1 MLTREVFIIKTLWH
15 VLSNIAL
22 GIPVTLQYA
31 FSAVCFGFIIAVLL
45 TVSRMSKYKLL
56 KFGANI
62 YISVFRG
69 TPLIIQ
75 LYVIYFS
82 FKLSN
87 VFYAGVLV
95 FSLNSGAYVAEIIKS
110 GINSVDKWQIEAAL
124 ALNIPYFYIMKDIVL
139 PQALRKIIPSLVNE
153 VINLLKESSI
163 ISVLGGMDLMGRA
176 KILSQATY
184 DFFTPMIS
192 VALCYYIL
200 VLILS
205 FFAQLLEKK
214 LKLKYD

>member
-1 MLTREVFIIKTLWH
+1 M
-15 VLSNIAL
+15 LSNIAL

-31 FSAVCFGFIIAVLL
+31 FGAVCFGFVIAVLL

-205 FFAQLLEKK
+205 FLAQLLEKK

>member
-1 MLTREVFIIKTLWH
+1 MCY

-31 FSAVCFGFIIAVLL
+31 FSAVCFGFVIAVLL

-205 FFAQLLEKK
+205 FLAQLLEKK

>member
-1 MLTREVFIIKTLWH
+1 MCY

-31 FSAVCFGFIIAVLL
+31 FSAVCFGFVIAVLL
-45 TVSRMSKYKLL
+45 TVGRMSKYKLL

-139 PQALRKIIPSLVNE
+139 PQAIRKIIPSLVNE

-205 FFAQLLEKK
+205 FLAQLLEKK

>member
-1 MLTREVFIIKTLWH
+1 M
-15 VLSNIAL
+15 LSNIAL

-31 FSAVCFGFIIAVLL
+31 FSAVCFGFVIAVLL
-45 TVSRMSKYKLL
+45 TVGRMSKYKLL

-139 PQALRKIIPSLVNE
+139 PQAIRKIIPSLVNE

-205 FFAQLLEKK
+205 FLAQLLEKK

>member
-1 MLTREVFIIKTLWH
+1 M
-15 VLSNIAL
+15 LSNIAL

-31 FSAVCFGFIIAVLL
+31 FSAVCFGFVIAVLL

-205 FFAQLLEKK
+205 FLAQLLEKK

>member
-1 MLTREVFIIKTLWH
+1 MF
-15 VLSNIAL
+15 SNIAL

-31 FSAVCFGFIIAVLL
+31 FSAVCFGFVIAVLL
-45 TVSRMSKYKLL
+45 TVGRMSKYKLL

-205 FFAQLLEKK
+205 FLAQLLEKK

>member
-1 MLTREVFIIKTLWH
+1 M
-15 VLSNIAL
+15 LSNIAL

-82 FKLSN
+82 FQLSN

-205 FFAQLLEKK
+205 FLAQLLEKK

>member
-1 MLTREVFIIKTLWH
+1 MWD

-31 FSAVCFGFIIAVLL
+31 FGAVCFGFVIAVLL

-205 FFAQLLEKK
+205 FLAQLLEKK

>member
-1 MLTREVFIIKTLWH
+1 M
-15 VLSNIAL
+15 LSNIAL

-31 FSAVCFGFIIAVLL
+31 FSAVCFGFVIAVLL

-139 PQALRKIIPSLVNE
+139 PQAIRKIIPSLVNE

-205 FFAQLLEKK
+205 FLAQLLEKK

>member
-1 MLTREVFIIKTLWH
+1 MLTREVFIIKTLCH
-15 VLSNIAL
+15 VLSNIVL

-31 FSAVCFGFIIAVLL
+31 FSAVCFGFVIAVLL

-205 FFAQLLEKK
+205 FLAQLLEKK

>member
-1 MLTREVFIIKTLWH
+1 M
-15 VLSNIAL
+15 LSNIAL

-31 FSAVCFGFIIAVLL
+31 FSAVCFGFVIAVLL

-205 FFAQLLEKK
+205 FLAQLLEKS
-214 LKLKYD
+214 

>member
-1 MLTREVFIIKTLWH
+1 M
-15 VLSNIAL
+15 LSNIVL

-31 FSAVCFGFIIAVLL
+31 FSAVCFGFVIAVLL

-75 LYVIYFS
+75 LYIIYFS

-139 PQALRKIIPSLVNE
+139 PQALRKIIPSLLNE

-205 FFAQLLEKK
+205 FLAQLLEKK

>member
-1 MLTREVFIIKTLWH
+1 M
-15 VLSNIAL
+15 LSNIAL

-31 FSAVCFGFIIAVLL
+31 FSAVCFGFVIAVLL

-153 VINLLKESSI
+153 VVNLLKESSI

-205 FFAQLLEKK
+205 FLAQLLEKK

>member
-1 MLTREVFIIKTLWH
+1 MWH
-15 VLSNIAL
+15 VFSNIAL

-31 FSAVCFGFIIAVLL
+31 FSAVCFGFVIAVLL

-205 FFAQLLEKK
+205 FLAQLLEKK

>member
-1 MLTREVFIIKTLWH
+1 M
-15 VLSNIAL
+15 LSNIVL

-205 FFAQLLEKK
+205 FLAQLLEKK

>member
-1 MLTREVFIIKTLWH
+1 MIKTLCH

-31 FSAVCFGFIIAVLL
+31 FSAVCFGFVIAVLL

-205 FFAQLLEKK
+205 FLAQLLEKK